1 MNQTVQTRT
10 SENGAVT
17 IKTLLT
23 FAIIGVAM
31 LILIKIIPVYTEQ
44 RQIIFDV
51 DELANKAAV
60 RNLKADDV
68 KKAIGDLASKYALP
82 EGSINLVAHDQNKAQ
97 IAVSYKKS
105 IDFFVTNY
113 DWKVDHVAFGK
124 PF

>member
-1 MNQTVQTRT
+1 MNQTVQRRT
-10 SENGAVT
+10 SESGAVA
-17 IKTLLT
+17 IKTLLI
-23 FAIIGVAM
+23 FAMIGSVM
-31 LILIKIIPVYTEQ
+31 LILIKILPVYTEQ

-60 RNLKADDV
+60 RILKADEV

-82 EGSINLVAHDQNKAQ
+82 DGSINLVAHDQNKAQ
-97 IAVSYKKS
+97 ISVSYKKS
-105 IDFFVTNY
+105 IDFYVTNY